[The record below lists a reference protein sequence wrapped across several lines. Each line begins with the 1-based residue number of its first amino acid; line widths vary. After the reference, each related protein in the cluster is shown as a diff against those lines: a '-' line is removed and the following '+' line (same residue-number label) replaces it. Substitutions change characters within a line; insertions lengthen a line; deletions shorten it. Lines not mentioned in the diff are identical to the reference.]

1 MFPDGSCDYVNEAW
15 LEFTGRA
22 LENVIGIGWTE
33 SVHPDDLAECLRR
46 QPQGTQGRSADIEY
60 RLRRNDGTYRYVREH
75 AAPLEDRPGE
85 SGGFLCSCLDVQ
97 ELKDSAEQTEPF
109 LRMMAHELRTPLS
122 AMRMFI
128 EVMRRTAARGTPSAP
143 ESFAKLDAQID
154 RLDRLVED
162 LSRSSHASHLELSLE
177 SLDLG
182 DLVRRLVARR
192 PTQRHSLLVSGADEK
207 RWVRADRLRLEQVF
221 TNLLDN
227 AIKYS
232 PRGGTI
238 NIFLRGSDGMHCV
251 SFADP
256 GIGVPPD
263 EISALTR
270 RFFRG
275 SNAPRESYPGLGLGL
290 SFANEIVTRHG
301 GRLTFQSEIDKGTA
315 ATVCLPSGPP
325 EAGSGGREPLETEEK
340 VGEES
345 SRRV

>member
-22 LENVIGIGWTE
+22 LENVIGTGWTE

-46 QPQGTQGRSADIEY
+46 QPRGTQGRSADIEY
-60 RLRRNDGTYRYVREH
+60 RLRRSDGTYRYVREH
-75 AAPLEDRPGE
+75 AAPLEDPSGE
-85 SGGFLCSCLDVQ
+85 RGGFLCSCVDVQ
-97 ELKDSAEQTEPF
+97 ESKDSAEPTGPF
-109 LRMMAHELRTPLS
+109 LRMMAHEVRTPLS
-122 AMRMFI
+122 SMRMFI
-128 EVMRRTAARGTPSAP
+128 EIMRRAAARGTPSAP

-162 LSRSSHASHLELSLE
+162 ISRSSRTSEIELSLE
-177 SLDLG
+177 GLDLG
-182 DLVRRLVARR
+182 DLIQHFVEARHQTSPGIR
-192 PTQRHSLLVSGADEK
+192 HDQRHSLQVSGADEK

-221 TNLLDN
+221 ANLLDN

-238 NIFLRGSDGMHCV
+238 HIFLRDSDGMHCV
-251 SFADP
+251 SFVDP

-275 SNAPRESYPGLGLGL
+275 SNASRESYPGLGLGL
-290 SFANEIVTRHG
+290 SFAKEIVARHG
-301 GRLTFQSEIDKGTA
+301 GLLTFQSEIDKGTA
-315 ATVCLPSGPP
+315 ATVCLPSCPPGLARPTTGPN
-325 EAGSGGREPLETEEK
+325 R
-340 VGEES
+340 
-345 SRRV
+345 

>member
-15 LEFTGRA
+15 LEFTGCA
-22 LENVIGIGWTE
+22 LESVVGTGWTE

-60 RLRRNDGTYRYVREH
+60 RLKHKDGTYRYVREH
-75 AAPLEDRPGE
+75 ATALEDPSGE
-85 SGGFLCSCLDVQ
+85 PGGFLCSCVDVQ
-97 ELKDSAEQTEPF
+97 ELKDTAEPTGPF
-109 LRMMAHELRTPLS
+109 LRMMAHEVRTPLS
-122 AMRMFI
+122 SMRMFI
-128 EVMRRTAARGTPSAP
+128 EIMRRAAARGTPSAP
-143 ESFAKLDAQID
+143 ESFDRLDAQID

-162 LSRSSHASHLELSLE
+162 LSRSSRTSELELSLE
-177 SLDLG
+177 GLDLG
-182 DLVRRLVARR
+182 DLIQRFVEARH
-192 PTQRHSLLVSGADEK
+192 QISRHSLQVSGADEK

-238 NIFLRGSDGMHCV
+238 HIFLRDSDGMHCV
-251 SFADP
+251 SFVDP

-290 SFANEIVTRHG
+290 SFAKEIVARHG
-301 GRLTFQSEIDKGTA
+301 GLLTFQSEIDKGTA
-315 ATVCLPSGPP
+315 ATVCLPSCSPGVARSSI
-325 EAGSGGREPLETEEK
+325 EANH
-340 VGEES
+340 
-345 SRRV
+345 